1 MAIPAAA
8 PLSPSPVARSHRVA
22 IVTSAGESLRQ
33 LRSSLI
39 REIMGRG
46 HRVLVV
52 APDFRPGDASALAE
66 LGADR
71 AVLDPEPGGLRLLS
85 DRKAVAALKATFVN
99 WSPDVVLGCGSK
111 PMVYAAL
118 AAKAAGIKRIVVLAN
133 ALPLHRFSGV
143 LAADEMPAWRY
154 GQALRVADAA
164 VFHNQDDAVLMQR
177 LGILP
182 PSLPTV
188 VVPGA
193 GIDLDRNKP
202 LPLAPFNSGLVFL
215 MHAPLD
221 RRKGITEYCEAARYL
236 RERTPSTR
244 FLLAGAPT
252 EGSHAV
258 SAEGF
263 AGSAVEYHGAPDDP
277 SELLAACHVFV
288 YPSHGEA
295 MPQSVL
301 EAMAAGRP
309 IITSDVTGC
318 RETVD
323 ERVNGCLVRPGDAE
337 SLATAMESFL
347 KRPDL
352 IPSIARAS
360 RAKAERF
367 CGLDRVRGPILT
379 ALGLA
384 Q

>member
-1 MAIPAAA
+1 
-8 PLSPSPVARSHRVA
+8 
-22 IVTSAGESLRQ
+22 
-33 LRSSLI
+33 
-39 REIMGRG
+39 
-46 HRVLVV
+46 
-52 APDFRPGDASALAE
+52 
-66 LGADR
+66 
-71 AVLDPEPGGLRLLS
+71 
-85 DRKAVAALKATFVN
+85 
-99 WSPDVVLGCGSK
+99 
-111 PMVYAAL
+111 MVYAAL
-118 AAKAAGIKRIVVLAN
+118 AAKAAGVERIVVLAN

-143 LAADEMPAWRY
+143 LAPDEMPAWRY
-154 GQALRVADAA
+154 GQALRVADA
-164 VFHNQDDAVLMQR
+164 VIFHNQDDAALMQR
-177 LGILP
+177 LGLLP
-182 PSLPTV
+182 PNIKSV
-188 VVPGA
+188 VVPGG
-193 GIDLDRNKP
+193 GIDLERQKVLP
-202 LPLAPFNSGLVFL
+202 LPPLNNGLVFL

-221 RRKGITEYCEAARYL
+221 RRKGIVEYCEAARYL

-252 EGSHAV
+252 EGPHAV
-258 SAEGF
+258 SPEGF

-277 SELLAACHVFV
+277 SDLLAACHVFV

-295 MPQSVL
+295 MPQSIL

-323 ERVNGCLVRPGDAE
+323 ERVNGCIVRAGDAE

-367 CGLDRVRGPILT
+367 CGMDTVRVPFLA
-379 ALGLA
+379 ALGLN
-384 Q
+384 

>member
-1 MAIPAAA
+1 
-8 PLSPSPVARSHRVA
+8 
-22 IVTSAGESLRQ
+22 
-33 LRSSLI
+33 
-39 REIMGRG
+39 
-46 HRVLVV
+46 
-52 APDFRPGDASALAE
+52 
-66 LGADR
+66 
-71 AVLDPEPGGLRLLS
+71 
-85 DRKAVAALKATFVN
+85 
-99 WSPDVVLGCGSK
+99 
-111 PMVYAAL
+111 MVYAAL
-118 AAKAAGIKRIVVLAN
+118 AAKAAGVERIVVLAN

-143 LAADEMPAWRY
+143 LTADEMPAWRY
-154 GQALRVADAA
+154 GQALRVADA
-164 VFHNQDDAVLMQR
+164 VIFHNRDDAVLMQR
-177 LGILP
+177 LGLLP
-182 PSLPTV
+182 PNIKSV
-188 VVPGA
+188 VVPGG
-193 GIDLDRNKP
+193 GIDLERQKVLP
-202 LPLAPFNSGLVFL
+202 LPPLNNGLVFL

-221 RRKGITEYCEAARYL
+221 RRKGIAEYCEAARYL

-252 EGSHAV
+252 EGPHAV
-258 SAEGF
+258 SPEGF

-277 SELLAACHVFV
+277 SALLATCHVFV

-295 MPQSVL
+295 MPQPIL

-323 ERVNGCLVRPGDAE
+323 ERVNGCIVRAGDAE

-367 CGLDRVRGPILT
+367 CGMDTVRGPFLAT
-379 ALGLA
+379 LGLE
-384 Q
+384 